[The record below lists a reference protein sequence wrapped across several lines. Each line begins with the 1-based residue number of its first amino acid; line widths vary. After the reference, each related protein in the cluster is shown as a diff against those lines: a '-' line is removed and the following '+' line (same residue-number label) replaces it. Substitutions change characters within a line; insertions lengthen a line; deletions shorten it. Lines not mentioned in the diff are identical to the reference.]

1 MLQAK
6 YAKLRKKKKQVAAF
20 KNQGNAKPEE
30 NQPSKVSTLSST
42 TKKSLGSMDAKEQAK
57 KLIRSGTINLQP
69 SRQRETN
76 EKSTGFKRYASF
88 YIMLSTQC
96 GNFSV
101 TKILR
106 EINFWEFRGSKIV
119 VFAILRC
126 WILFQARSE
135 RGSRRLPRERSSEFS
150 KNCRKNYHSH
160 TCAWK

>member
-1 MLQAK
+1 MANKSVQHILLTNWIDWISEEEQMLQAK

-88 YIMLSTQC
+88 YIMLFLS
-96 GNFSV
+96 F
-101 TKILR
+101 L
-106 EINFWEFRGSKIV
+106 E
-119 VFAILRC
+119 C
-126 WILFQARSE
+126 WIL
-135 RGSRRLPRERSSEFS
+135 LI
-150 KNCRKNYHSH
+150 
-160 TCAWK
+160 W

>member
-76 EKSTGFKRYASF
+76 EKSTGFKRYAGF

-96 GNFSV
+96 GNF
-101 TKILR
+101 KIFLSLRFFR
-106 EINFWEFRGSKIV
+106 EINFGYLI
-119 VFAILRC
+119 
-126 WILFQARSE
+126 
-135 RGSRRLPRERSSEFS
+135 
-150 KNCRKNYHSH
+150 
-160 TCAWK
+160 